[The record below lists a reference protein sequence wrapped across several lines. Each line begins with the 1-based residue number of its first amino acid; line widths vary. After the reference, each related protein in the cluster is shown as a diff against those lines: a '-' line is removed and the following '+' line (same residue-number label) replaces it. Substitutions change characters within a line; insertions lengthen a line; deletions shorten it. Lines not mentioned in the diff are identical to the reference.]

1 MDQERVTVISRGHGL
16 RITAPALALLGL
28 HTGFVGA
35 GDVRTQ
41 AAENRSRVM

>member
-28 HTGFVGA
+28 HTGFVWADYVGA
-35 GDVRTQ
+35 Q
-41 AAENRSRVM
+41 AAENRSRVV